1 MRLGVS
7 GKGGTGKTTVAAG
20 LARGLGRAGRPV
32 LGIDCDSDPNL
43 AIGVGISET
52 DAATARPLL
61 NQSKAQRL
69 LPAEDLS
76 VSGLVDG
83 YGTRGPDNVTVLL
96 GAQAERA
103 GSG

>member
-20 LARGLGRAGRPV
+20 LARGLGRSGRPV

-43 AIGVGISET
+43 ALGVGISEA
-52 DAATARPLL
+52 DAAATRPLL
-61 NQSKAQRL
+61 DQSGAERV
-69 LPAEDLS
+69 LPPEDLS
-76 VSGLVDG
+76 VSALVDG

>member
-20 LARGLGRAGRPV
+20 LARGLGRSGRPV

-43 AIGVGISET
+43 ALGVGISEA
-52 DAATARPLL
+52 DAAAIRPLL
-61 NQSKAQRL
+61 DQSGAERL

-76 VSGLVDG
+76 VTALIDG

-96 GAQAERA
+96 GAQAQRA

>member
-7 GKGGTGKTTVAAG
+7 GKGGTGKTTIAAG

-43 AIGVGISET
+43 GLGVGISEE
-52 DAATARPLL
+52 DAAAVRPLL
-61 NQSKAQRL
+61 DQSGAKRL

-76 VSGLVDG
+76 VTALVEG
-83 YGTRGPDNVTVLL
+83 YGARGPDNVTVLL